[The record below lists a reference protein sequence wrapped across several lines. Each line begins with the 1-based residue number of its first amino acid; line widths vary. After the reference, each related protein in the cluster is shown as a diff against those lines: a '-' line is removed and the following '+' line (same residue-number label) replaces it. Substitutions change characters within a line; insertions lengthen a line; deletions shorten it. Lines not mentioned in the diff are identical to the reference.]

1 VASRRAACMVTRS
14 IVLAVVHSTLAC
26 GRSIRLP
33 RRLRTRVS
41 AFSEVQP
48 QAPAVGEAAARQ
60 SPMSVAPA
68 RMSFMTSTTDPTA
81 EPTSATASPSRP
93 SISLDSVVL
102 DTDDPPRLAE
112 FYTTLLGWQVVES
125 EDDWITI
132 ADGSGAR
139 IAFQLALNHKPPTW
153 PDNAIPQQF
162 HLDLDVDD
170 LEKAAAYA
178 ESIGARRAESGDHS
192 PNFIVFLD
200 PSGHPFCLCS

>member
-1 VASRRAACMVTRS
+1 
-14 IVLAVVHSTLAC
+14 
-26 GRSIRLP
+26 
-33 RRLRTRVS
+33 
-41 AFSEVQP
+41 
-48 QAPAVGEAAARQ
+48 
-60 SPMSVAPA
+60 
-68 RMSFMTSTTDPTA
+68 MSFMTSTSDSTA
-81 EPTSATASPSRP
+81 EPTSATSGASRP
-93 SISLDSVVL
+93 SISFGDVVL

-112 FYTTLLGWQVVES
+112 FYTTLLGWRVVET

-139 IAFQLALNHKPPTW
+139 IAFQLVLNHKPPTW
-153 PDNAIPQQF
+153 PDNAVPQQF

-170 LEKAAAYA
+170 LDKAAAYA